1 MIGLCFGP
9 GLPSCLGSSPSVSL
23 GNSSLTAISS
33 GISSLVSCCSFR
45 LSSFVSCLGFA
56 SFFVLR
62 RDLGRSLDSDFL
74 FRLRFDLLSESSVS
88 RLLRRLSLPRCL
100 SLPRSRFS
108 FCFLLARFFSCFMSA
123 CVSSCSASVAWTR
136 SLGGT
141 STQSSGTSISLP
153 C

>member
-1 MIGLCFGP
+1 MIGLCFGS
-9 GLPSCLGSSPSVSL
+9 GLRSSLGSSPSVSL
-23 GNSSLTAISS
+23 DNSSLTAISS
-33 GISSLVSCCSFR
+33 GLSSLVSCCSFR

-88 RLLRRLSLPRCL
+88 RLLRRLSLPR
-100 SLPRSRFS
+100 SRFS